1 MEANRQRVF
10 KVLGSLA
17 IVGLVGAA
25 LYGLTGVIR
34 DPSIPTEQQQQAMA
48 AVQRGPVGDATGAKA
63 ATPPAGKAEE
73 TLAKVEEKEPFPQ
86 FDDEPSG
93 S

>member
-1 MEANRQRVF
+1 MEANRKRVF
-10 KVLGSLA
+10 KVLGSLL
-17 IVGLVGAA
+17 IVGVVGGA
-25 LYGLTGVIR
+25 LYGLTGVLR

-48 AVQRGPVGDATGAKA
+48 AAHPAATGDKA
-63 ATPPAGKAEE
+63 SSPDGGKTDE
-73 TLAKVEEKEPFPQ
+73 TIAKVEEKEPFPQ

>member
-17 IVGLVGAA
+17 IVGVIGAA

-34 DPSIPTEQQQQAMA
+34 DPSIPTGEQQAMA
-48 AVQRGPVGDATGAKA
+48 GVQRGPGGDATGSKA
-63 ATPPAGKAEE
+63 GTPSGGKVEEAVAKAEE
-73 TLAKVEEKEPFPQ
+73 KEAFPQ

>member
-17 IVGLVGAA
+17 IVGVIGAA

-34 DPSIPTEQQQQAMA
+34 DPSIPTEQQQATVA
-48 AVQRGPVGDATGAKA
+48 QRGSGGDATGAKV
-63 ATPPAGKAEE
+63 ATPTGGKVEE
-73 TLAKVEEKEPFPQ
+73 TIAKVEEKEAFPQ